1 MNLSLRRVTSADEEF
16 VFAVYA
22 STREAEMALVPWD
35 ELQRNAFL
43 KMQFAAQQQH
53 YWKEYPDSTHQIIEA
68 DRRAIGRMWIARG
81 AGEIHI
87 LDIALLPTERNA
99 GIGTA
104 IMHDLLHAAETEDKP
119 LTIYVET
126 FNPSLHLF
134 ERLGFKQVEQQGVH
148 YLMQWTPCPKS

>member
-1 MNLSLRRVTSADEEF
+1 MNLSLRTVTPADEEF

-22 STREAEMALVPWD
+22 GTRQAEMALVPWD
-35 ELQRNAFL
+35 EMQRDAFL

-68 DRRAIGRMWIARG
+68 DGRAIGRVWIARS
-81 AGEIHI
+81 AREIHI

-104 IMHDLLHAAETEDKP
+104 IMRDLLHEAEASDKP

-126 FNPSLHLF
+126 FNPSLRLF
-134 ERLGFKQVEQQGVH
+134 ERLGFKHVEQQGFH
-148 YLMQWTPCPKS
+148 YLMQWKPCPK